1 MESKSIVLFLLQF
14 FHSTFQWIDLLIY
27 NIKFTSWKIFFS
39 WLSRTLTFMDF
50 VDWIVTLRVFICH
63 RSINV
68 ILIFMNFF
76 AVHRFLLFL
85 YLHYAFRCHL
95 ASILKH
101 NFFFWKF
108 WICLVYLIV
117 LQSWLFLIKVKGLI
131 NIFSHIEIHKSFLS
145 LLDALLNKFLNEV
158 NLYFYFFLKIN
169 Y

>member
-1 MESKSIVLFLLQF
+1 MLF
-14 FHSTFQWIDLLIY
+14 
-27 NIKFTSWKIFFS
+27 
-39 WLSRTLTFMDF
+39 
-50 VDWIVTLRVFICH
+50 
-63 RSINV
+63 
-68 ILIFMNFF
+68 LIFMNFF

-169 Y
+169 YYFKTFAPFPCRLCFLYWWLFRWILLYVY